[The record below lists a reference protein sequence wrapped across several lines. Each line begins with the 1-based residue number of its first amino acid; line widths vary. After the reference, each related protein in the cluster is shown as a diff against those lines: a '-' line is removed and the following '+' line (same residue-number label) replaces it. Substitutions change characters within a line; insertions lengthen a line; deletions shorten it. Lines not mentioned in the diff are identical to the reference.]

1 MPRTSLLPCHWCCA
15 SASEELG
22 RAGPDGW
29 GGQRRWIP
37 PPACAARLPPRRAV
51 ERSPPFL
58 PAERRT
64 AGERRGSIARGRR
77 KAEREGSTRR
87 LIRWRGEGGCRDDVT
102 AIARADHYCRSSALP
117 QNDVTP
123 PELCLYPSAGLEA
136 TPPQLQCWDARFRGR
151 GV

>member
-1 MPRTSLLPCHWCCA
+1 MPCTSLLPCHWCCA

-22 RAGPDGW
+22 RAGLDGW

-37 PPACAARLPPRRAV
+37 PPMRRPPPSSPSRRALTSLPP
-51 ERSPPFL
+51 
-58 PAERRT
+58 AECRT
-64 AGERRGSIARGRR
+64 AGERRGSITRGRR

-87 LIRWRGEGGCRDDVT
+87 LIRWRGGGGCRDDVA

-123 PELCLYPSAGLEA
+123 PELCLYSSAGLEA
-136 TPPQLQCWDARFRGR
+136 TPPQLQCWAARSRGR
-151 GV
+151 VV